1 MSDTPP
7 QKKQD
12 PGAPAWAITF
22 ADLMSLLMSFFVL
35 LLSFSEMDV
44 LKFKQIAGSLSHA
57 FGVQREIKAKE
68 IPKGLSVIAK
78 EFSAGKPDPTI
89 MNEVRQ
95 HTTDENKKFLDVG
108 DMQDVEA
115 LIKEVHAQVEEDAAQ
130 IKEAFK
136 DEIESGLIEVE
147 TEEQRIIIRIR
158 EKGSFPS
165 GSAVLIGGFE
175 PIVAKISGV
184 LKGTDGKVI
193 VAGHTDNIP
202 IANARFRSNWELSAA
217 RAVSVLH
224 HLLATKDIEADRFL
238 IEGYGESR
246 PVVPNDSRANRA
258 LNRRVEIVLIKG
270 TDQLL
275 DDVSLGAT
283 PKTEPDTTQGLIT
296 AGR

>member
-1 MSDTPP
+1 MSDAPP
-7 QKKQD
+7 PKKQD
-12 PGAPAWAITF
+12 RGAPAWAITF

-78 EFSAGKPDPTI
+78 EFSAGKPEPTTL
-89 MNEVRQ
+89 NEVRQ
-95 HTTDENKKFLDVG
+95 ETTEENKRYLDVG
-108 DMQDVEA
+108 DTRDMEL
-115 LIKEVHAQVEEDAAQ
+115 LIKEVQAKVEEDAEQ
-130 IKEAFK
+130 IKEAYK
-136 DEIESGLIEVE
+136 DEIESGLIDVE
-147 TEEQRIIIRIR
+147 TDEERIIIRIR

-165 GSAVLIGGFE
+165 GSAVLIGDFE

-184 LKGTDGKVI
+184 LKKTDGKLI

-224 HLLATKDIEADRFL
+224 HLLATKDIEPDRFL
-238 IEGYGESR
+238 IEGYGDSQ
-246 PVVPNDSRANRA
+246 PVAPNDTRLNRA

-275 DDVSLGAT
+275 GEIGLGESSEAEAHT
-283 PKTEPDTTQGLIT
+283 NQALTT